1 MNFIRHFVLGIKSY
15 WKAVSYIREHKLYW
29 YLPIPAALMLI
40 IYYVGSEIASWQASW
55 DPELGCLECS
65 NMNETIWFMVKM
77 LLSISLG
84 LVLMKFAKYI
94 VVIVLSPL
102 LSILSQSVE
111 KKLTNN
117 KYPFSLRQTLHDVRR
132 GIRIAL
138 RNVMWEYIF
147 FLIILIVSAF
157 GWEEAHQSPVFYLT
171 FVIGFFYY
179 GFSFIDYI
187 NERRRLDIDQS
198 IHFMRNH
205 RGLAI
210 AIGTIYSI
218 LILVPV
224 DLGEMTNFTGFLD
237 HPFETLGTVLLQLV
251 LWFLASSAPILAIV
265 AATLSMH
272 ELVDLNTNKFS
283 VKAAGNTDVDSDQY
297 EGEEDLE
304 N

>member
-1 MNFIRHFVLGIKSY
+1 MNFFRHFILGIKSY
-15 WKAVSYIREHKLYW
+15 WKAVSYIRTHKLYW

-40 IYYVGSEIASWQASW
+40 IYYVGSKIASWQSSW
-55 DPELGCLECS
+55 DPQLGCLECS

-102 LSILSQSVE
+102 ISILSQSVE

-117 KYPFSLRQTLHDVRR
+117 KYPFSMRQTLHDVRR

-147 FLIILIVSAF
+147 FLIILIVSAL

-187 NERRRLDIDQS
+187 NERRRLDIEQS

-210 AIGTIYSI
+210 AIGTVYSV

-224 DLGEMTNFTGFLD
+224 DLGKMINFTGFLD
-237 HPFETLGTVLLQLV
+237 HPFETMGTVLLQLV

-283 VKAAGNTDVDSDQY
+283 VKAAGNKEVDSDRY
-297 EGEEDLE
+297 EGEEDE
-304 N
+304 

>member
-1 MNFIRHFVLGIKSY
+1 MNFFRHFVLGIKSY
-15 WKAVSYIREHKLYW
+15 WKAIGFIRTHKLYW

-40 IYYVGSEIASWQASW
+40 IYYVGSEIASWQSSW

-94 VVIVLSPL
+94 VVIVLSPM

-117 KYPFSLRQTLHDVRR
+117 KYPFSLRQTFHDVRR

-147 FLIILIVSAF
+147 FLIILIVSAL
-157 GWEEAHQSPVFYLT
+157 GWEEAHKSPVFYLT

-210 AIGTIYSI
+210 AIGTVYSI

-224 DLGEMTNFTGFLD
+224 ELGEMINFTGFLD
-237 HPFETLGTVLLQLV
+237 HPFETLGTVSLQLV

-272 ELVDLNTNKFS
+272 ELVDLSTNKFS
-283 VKAAGNTDVDSDQY
+283 VKAARNKQVDSDQY
-297 EGEEDLE
+297 EGEEEL
-304 N
+304 

>member
-1 MNFIRHFVLGIKSY
+1 MKFFRHFYLGIRSY
-15 WKAVSYIREHKLYW
+15 WKAIQYIKEHKLYW
-29 YLPIPAALMLI
+29 YLPIPAVLMLI
-40 IYYVGSEIASWQASW
+40 IYYVGSQISSWQASW

-94 VVIVLSPL
+94 VVIILSPM
-102 LSILSQSVE
+102 LSILSQVVE
-111 KKLTNN
+111 RKLTDN

-147 FLIILIVSAF
+147 FLIILLVSAL

-224 DLGEMTNFTGFLD
+224 NLGVMVDYAGFLD
-237 HPFETLGTVLLQLV
+237 HPFQTLGNSFLQVL
-251 LWFLASSAPILAIV
+251 LWFLASTAPILAIV
-265 AATLSMH
+265 AATLAMH
-272 ELVDLNTNKFS
+272 ELVDLNTNQFS
-283 VKAAGNTDVDSDQY
+283 VKASKNKEVETDKYIDD
-297 EGEEDLE
+297 
-304 N
+304 

>member
-1 MNFIRHFVLGIKSY
+1 MNFFRHFILGIKSY
-15 WKAVSYIREHKLYW
+15 WKAVSYIHTHKLYW

-40 IYYVGSEIASWQASW
+40 IYYVGSKIASWQSTW

-147 FLIILIVSAF
+147 FLIILIVSAL
-157 GWEEAHQSPVFYLT
+157 GWEEAHKSPIFYLT

-224 DLGEMTNFTGFLD
+224 DLGKMINFTGFLD

-272 ELVDLNTNKFS
+272 ELVDLNTNQFS
-283 VKAAGNTDVDSDQY
+283 VKAAGNKEVNSDKY
-297 EGEEDLE
+297 EGEED
-304 N
+304 